1 MLTLEQVKEISRRLA
16 LENGA
21 EDGDLSA
28 EDISSIVYRVDVF
41 GDEDPS
47 MIDRHIDIEY
57 SFGDFFEITE
67 DHTPLFEYIRD
78 LCDLPLSDEEQEIT
92 IWEE

>member
-16 LENGA
+16 LENGL
-21 EDGDLSA
+21 EYGDLSA

-57 SFGDFFEITE
+57 SFGDYFEITE
-67 DHTPLFEYIRD
+67 DSPLFEYIRS
-78 LCDLPLSDEEQEIT
+78 LCGLPFSSEEQEIT

>member
-1 MLTLEQVKEISRRLA
+1 MLTPEQIKEIIRRLA
-16 LENGA
+16 EENGIEIDA
-21 EDGDLSA
+21 SS

-57 SFGDFFEITE
+57 SFGDYFEITE
-67 DHTPLFEYIRD
+67 DSPLFEYIRH
-78 LCDLPLSDEEQEIT
+78 LCDLPLSNKELELT
-92 IWEE
+92 LWEE

>member
-1 MLTLEQVKEISRRLA
+1 MLTSKQVKEISRRLA
-16 LENGA
+16 EENGIENDA
-21 EDGDLSA
+21 SS

-47 MIDRHIDIEY
+47 MTDRHIDIEY
-57 SFGDFFEITE
+57 SFGDYFEITE
-67 DHTPLFEYIRD
+67 DSPLFEYICG

>member
-16 LENGA
+16 EENGIEIDA
-21 EDGDLSA
+21 SS
-28 EDISSIVYRVDVF
+28 EDISSIVYRIDVF

-57 SFGDFFEITE
+57 SFGDYFEITE
-67 DHTPLFEYIRD
+67 DSPLFEYIRG
-78 LCDLPLSDEEQEIT
+78 LCGLPFSSEEQGIT
-92 IWEE
+92 IWEK

>member
-1 MLTLEQVKEISRRLA
+1 MITSEQVKGISRRLA
-16 LENGA
+16 EENGV
-21 EDGDLSA
+21 ENDNSG
-28 EDISSIVYRVDVF
+28 EDISSVVYRVDVF

-57 SFGDFFEITE
+57 SFGDYFEITE
-67 DHTPLFEYIRD
+67 DSPLFEYIRS

>member
-16 LENGA
+16 LENGS
-21 EDGDLSA
+21 EDDLSA
-28 EDISSIVYRVDVF
+28 EDISSIVYRIDVF

-57 SFGDFFEITE
+57 SFGDYFEIVE
-67 DHTPLFEYIRD
+67 NSPLFEYIRG